1 MDAEQRIGFWRRI
14 APALTLI
21 VLTPMIAEVLPGAT
35 RMSAI
40 FVFPIEMGI
49 WGVGAL
55 LIRAAVRHWRLGWR
69 NMLLL
74 AVALSFAE
82 EFLIQQTSFAPL
94 VIQLVKGAPYA
105 RDYGVNWLYLLWAV
119 GYESVL
125 VVFLPVMLAELI
137 FPARRE
143 QSWVSRSGLIVCGIY
158 FAMSCFLAWFTW
170 TQIARVKVFHL
181 PAFTPPM
188 TSIAL
193 AFAAIVVLILVAL
206 GPAKRLPARPSS
218 PLSPPPVLLT
228 GVISCAVAVL
238 WYGLIILAFRAW
250 PNVPPLP
257 AAGAGIVLALMMTV
271 LFSRWSAHE
280 RWSTVQRFAVVLGA
294 MLGSMGVGFVGFI
307 GAAPL
312 DLYGKSVLDGI
323 ALVLLLVLSLRLRK
337 PTVLS
342 ATPKAV

>member
-1 MDAEQRIGFWRRI
+1 MNAELRAGFWRRVT
-14 APALTLI
+14 PALTLI
-21 VLTPMIAEVLPGAT
+21 VLAPMVAEVLPGAT

-55 LIRAAVRHWRLGWR
+55 LIRAAVRRWHLGWR

-105 RDYGVNWLYLLWAV
+105 RDYGVNWLYLIWAV

-125 VVFLPVMLAELI
+125 VVFVPIMLVELI

-143 QSWVSRSGLIVCGIY
+143 QSWVSKSGLIVCGVY
-158 FAMSCFLAWFTW
+158 FAVSCFFAWFTW

-181 PAFTPPM
+181 PPFTPPR
-188 TSIAL
+188 TSIGL
-193 AFAAIVVLILVAL
+193 AIAAAVVLVLAAL
-206 GPAKRLPARPSS
+206 GPAKRLLARPSS
-218 PLSPPPVLLT
+218 PLLPPPAPLT
-228 GVISCAVAVL
+228 GVVSCMVAVF
-238 WYGLIILAFRAW
+238 WYALVILAFRAW
-250 PNVPPLP
+250 PSVPPLP
-257 AAGAGIVLALMMTV
+257 AAGAGIVLALVMTV

-280 RWSTVQRFAVVLGA
+280 RWSAAQQFAVVLGA

-307 GAAPL
+307 GATPL
-312 DLYGKSVLDGI
+312 DLYGKSILDGI
-323 ALVLLLVLSLRLRK
+323 AMLLLLALSFRLRN
-337 PTVLS
+337 PSRLPASVQ
-342 ATPKAV
+342 